1 MISSCWYGIY
11 WIIYNIH
18 SHFTSIFFL
27 ICRWVDLWENIKKVL
42 PWQLNGPV
50 WRTEW
55 LKKSTQ
61 ERQGNSCIQKFRCT
75 EIQIYKNLNV
85 QKLKSTKIQ
94 IYKNSDL
101 QKFRYTKIQMYK
113 NSGIQKFRYTKI
125 QIYKNSDDIKLVQ
138 QLKQPLLLNSGEF
151 PV

>member
-1 MISSCWYGIY
+1 M
-11 WIIYNIH
+11 
-18 SHFTSIFFL
+18 
-27 ICRWVDLWENIKKVL
+27 
-42 PWQLNGPV
+42 
-50 WRTEW
+50 
-55 LKKSTQ
+55 
-61 ERQGNSCIQKFRCT
+61 
-75 EIQIYKNLNV
+75 IYKNLNV

>member
-1 MISSCWYGIY
+1 MAYIELQC

-75 EIQIYKNLNV
+75 KIQMYRNSDIWKFKCTKTQINKNSNQ
-85 QKLKSTKIQ
+85 QKFRSTKIQ
-94 IYKNSDL
+94 ICKNSDIQKFRCTKIQVYKNSDL
-101 QKFRYTKIQMYK
+101 QKFRWH
-113 NSGIQKFRYTKI
+113 
-125 QIYKNSDDIKLVQ
+125 
-138 QLKQPLLLNSGEF
+138 
-151 PV
+151 